1 MKRIIIFI
9 LVTIITGCSSNSTI
23 VKTYQ
28 YNENDYIA
36 ALRSENNGL
45 VESVLFQ
52 IVYQKLIGLETL
64 SEKMLEEITILEK
77 SSASIKIRKKAKIAI
92 KFFEQYNRGLVS
104 KAKSKFYENGKL
116 FNVLENLLSI
126 SQNNEILVS
135 EISRNSG

>member
-1 MKRIIIFI
+1 MKSLIIFL
-9 LVTIITGCSSNSTI
+9 LVVFIIGCSSNSTI

-52 IVYQKLIGLETL
+52 IVYQKLIGFETL
-64 SEKMLEEITILEK
+64 SEKMLEEVIALEK
-77 SSASIKIRKKAKIAI
+77 NSASMKIREKAKIAI

-104 KAKSKFYENGKL
+104 KVKSKFYENGKL
-116 FNVLENLLSI
+116 FNVLADLLFI
-126 SQNNEILVS
+126 DQNSKIFVS
-135 EISRNSG
+135 EISRNSE